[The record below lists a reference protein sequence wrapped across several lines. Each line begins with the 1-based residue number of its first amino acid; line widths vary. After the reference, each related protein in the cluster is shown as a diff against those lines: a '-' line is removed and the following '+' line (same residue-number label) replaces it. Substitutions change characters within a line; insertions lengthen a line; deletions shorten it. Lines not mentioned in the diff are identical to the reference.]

1 MTRGM
6 DNDEW
11 LKRIGAV
18 TVDEDDL
25 DGEVT
30 ADEDPEPAVPVM
42 IAASLRKRS
51 RVLMA
56 STDLPKTCPWDLTTI
71 TEVPTR
77 RR

>member
-30 ADEDPEPAVPVM
+30 ADEDPEPAVPADDRGV
-42 IAASLRKRS
+42 AEETQPGSDGEYGFAE
-51 RVLMA
+51 
-56 STDLPKTCPWDLTTI
+56 D
-71 TEVPTR
+71 VPLGSDD
-77 RR
+77 